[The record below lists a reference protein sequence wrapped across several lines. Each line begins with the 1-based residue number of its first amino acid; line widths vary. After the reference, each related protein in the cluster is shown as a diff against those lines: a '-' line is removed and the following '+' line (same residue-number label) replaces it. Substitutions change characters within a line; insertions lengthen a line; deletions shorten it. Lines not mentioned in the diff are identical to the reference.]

1 MTTTRKLSLAG
12 GLAQLAGIVLM
23 TVLHW
28 SAWQSFSAGPADAAW
43 MHQGMRMPHE
53 MPWFSPLGPLAMVLA
68 VVGVA
73 FLIASL
79 VRLTTR
85 SG

>member
-1 MTTTRKLSLAG
+1 MTMTTKLSLAG
-12 GLAQLAGIVLM
+12 GVALLAGIMLM
-23 TVLHW
+23 TLLHRF
-28 SAWQSFSAGPADAAW
+28 AWQSFGAGSADAAW
-43 MHQGMRMPHE
+43 MHHGMRMSHE
-53 MPWFSPLGPLAMVLA
+53 IPWFAPLGPLAMVLA
-68 VVGVA
+68 LVGVA

>member
-12 GLAQLAGIVLM
+12 GLALLAGIVLM

-28 SAWQSFSAGPADAAW
+28 FAWQSFGAGPADAAW
-43 MHQGMRMPHE
+43 MHHGMRMPHE

-68 VVGVA
+68 LVGVA

>member
-12 GLAQLAGIVLM
+12 GLALLAGVVLM
-23 TVLHW
+23 TGLHW
-28 SAWQSFSAGPADAAW
+28 LAWQSFGAGPADAAW
-43 MHQGMRMPHE
+43 AHHGMRMPHE
-53 MPWFSPLGPLAMVLA
+53 MPWFSPLGPLAVVLA
-68 VVGVA
+68 LVGVA